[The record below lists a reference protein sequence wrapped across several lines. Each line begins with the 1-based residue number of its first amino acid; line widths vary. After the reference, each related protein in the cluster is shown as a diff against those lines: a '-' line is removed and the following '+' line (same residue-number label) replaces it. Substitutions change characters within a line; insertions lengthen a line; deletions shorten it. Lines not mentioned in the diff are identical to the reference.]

1 MNEQEV
7 MMENLDEIKAR
18 LDVLY
23 QEYQKNKSQL
33 SNAKTKETVRLLTD
47 MTFSENAVI
56 SDVVNQLSRF
66 SADIVKRYFNNIT
79 QSRNVPIGL
88 IDEILEELFMA
99 AKKDRKSQYYVAK
112 FVFAVSAVMKNYGDK
127 AVKSDQLPRMVE
139 FISRYAVKSERNKDK
154 FQQLV
159 NNTMGGIYMLDYS
172 SINKNSLLNI
182 WNATKSI
189 YPDLSKAKY
198 EDFITDWAKKYGFI
212 ENKAAVKPDNV
223 AAETHADKE
232 TKSLIANNAEAK
244 SVVKGSKPTDKEKAV
259 DRNVGKTSQQTVNSN
274 LETAKKDSTET
285 TECNEENRVSDVS
298 DAHEK
303 EDSKLASADKTAAKS
318 VSMND
323 NDNVSSARE
332 STSVV
337 DNNNENETAVLL
349 ETLSMKLY
357 NSISQDLSRQKDAVI
372 SAIAE
377 SGAALSKS
385 LGLLQGEV
393 NNSRDVATEN
403 VRLKTRIAELE
414 QQLAEQTVRIHEAD
428 NSIKLLESE
437 MNDINT
443 KFAAIQSKN
452 AELDT
457 KLAEAYAINSR
468 ESSLEAERIRSELK
482 KAFIYLYEDWL
493 EYEFSDVSEEN
504 YESLQA
510 IIKKIFRSL
519 ERNGIDFKGSNE

>member
-1 MNEQEV
+1 
-7 MMENLDEIKAR
+7 MENLDEIKAR

-23 QEYQKNKSQL
+23 QEYKKNKSHL
-33 SNAKTKETVRLLTD
+33 SPNKMQNVVKLLNV
-47 MTFSENAVI
+47 MTFAKDAEV
-56 SDVVNQLSRF
+56 SDIAKQLSRF
-66 SADIVKRYFNNIT
+66 SADIVKLYFNNIT
-79 QSRNVPIGL
+79 QSRNVTIDF

-99 AKKDRKSQYYVAK
+99 AKKDSKLQFYVSK

-127 AVKSDQLPRMVE
+127 AVMSAQLPRLVE
-139 FISRYAVKSERNKDK
+139 FISRYAVRSTKYKDK

-172 SINKNSLLNI
+172 STNKTSLPNI

-198 EDFITDWAKKYGFI
+198 EDFITDWGKKYGFI

-223 AAETHADKE
+223 AAETHSDKE

-357 NSISQDLSRQKDAVI
+357 NSISKDLSRQKDAVI

-437 MNDINT
+437 MNDINN
-443 KFAAIQSKN
+443 KFAALQSKN

>member
-393 NNSRDVATEN
+393 NNSRDVAAEN

-414 QQLAEQTVRIHEAD
+414 QQLSEQTVRIHEAD
-428 NSIKLLESE
+428 NSIKLLESK

-443 KFAAIQSKN
+443 KFATVQSKN
-452 AELDT
+452 AELV
-457 KLAEAYAINSR
+457 
-468 ESSLEAERIRSELK
+468 
-482 KAFIYLYEDWL
+482 
-493 EYEFSDVSEEN
+493 FS
-504 YESLQA
+504 
-510 IIKKIFRSL
+510 
-519 ERNGIDFKGSNE
+519 